1 MCIAEVL
8 RLVRGSRRMPMSRI
22 FEDQDAKALL
32 LVSALLFG
40 VLLLAGL
47 TVPKGQDAPLA
58 VATSSALVGP
68 R

>member
-1 MCIAEVL
+1 
-8 RLVRGSRRMPMSRI
+8 MPMSRI